1 MNPTDY
7 QHNNPQDST
16 YLVCRNTYDQFG
28 RLYLKTYY
36 NRHNG
41 GDPYC
46 GGRKTWVYSDKFI
59 YSESAPAQTVAGIT
73 NLRYSNTN
81 SGHGEP
87 TRIVRTYKPELG
99 KPAVDEAIYQ
109 NYMILYAD
117 VNLKSSTGQWWP
129 RVDPKVGFVYDD
141 NNDRLRANML
151 LNTHAIPYNGG
162 SWNGSQCWAPTS
174 LINTAAK
181 QIASV
186 SVDVSMYS
194 GPSVFVRTFALIET
208 GVQFSPLEEIVW

>member
-36 NRHNG
+36 NRHNNG
-41 GDPYC
+41 NPDKA
-46 GGRKTWVYSDKFI
+46 GRKTWVYSDKFI
-59 YSESAPAQTVAGIT
+59 YSESAPAQPNSYYA
-73 NLRYSNTN
+73 NERYSNTN

-99 KPAVDEAIYQ
+99 KPIVDGAEYES
-109 NYMILYAD
+109 NMSLFAD

-129 RVDPKVGFVYDD
+129 RVTPKVGFVYDD
-141 NNDRLRANML
+141 NLDRLRANML
-151 LNTHAIPYNGG
+151 RNTHNLNDGD
-162 SWNGSQCWAPTS
+162 WNGSRARLVGMNVPAQQLYTT
-174 LINTAAK
+174 I
-181 QIASV
+181 
-186 SVDVSMYS
+186 DVSMYS
-194 GPSVFVRTFALIET
+194 GSYLYVRTFALIET
-208 GVQFSPLEEIVW
+208 GVQFSPLLGYEW